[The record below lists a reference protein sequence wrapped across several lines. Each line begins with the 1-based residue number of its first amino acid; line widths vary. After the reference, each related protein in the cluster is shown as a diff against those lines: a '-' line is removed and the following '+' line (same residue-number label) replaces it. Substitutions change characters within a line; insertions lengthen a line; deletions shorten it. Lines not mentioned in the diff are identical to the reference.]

1 MPDVGENLRQQIT
14 GALSVAECDKLAEVA
29 AATTA
34 KSALEVGHYL
44 GLSTAVLLSSL
55 PADVHLVT
63 IDHHQG
69 DQWCGETSFDEFGSN
84 VAPYVGDRKFT
95 ALNEDMRSALPAMLG
110 RFGFCFYDADHTAA
124 AVADFWDL
132 AAGLLDESCTLVF
145 DDADWVE
152 QSTLR
157 GLAEAD
163 GFRVVTDTPFYRS
176 DGDKHD
182 PKTYTL
188 EVMRRG

>member
-1 MPDVGENLRQQIT
+1 MVGGPLSVGECEALAQI
-14 GALSVAECDKLAEVA
+14 A

-63 IDHHQG
+63 IDHHRG
-69 DQWCGETSFDEFGSN
+69 DDWCPATSFDTFNEN
-84 VAPYVGDRKFT
+84 VAPFVGDRRFT
-95 ALNEDMRSALPAMLG
+95 AINDDMREALPGLLG
-110 RFGFCFYDADHTAA
+110 RFGFVFYDADHTAA
-124 AVADFWDL
+124 AVADFWEL
-132 AAGLLDESCTLVF
+132 AAGLLEPECTLVF

-163 GFRVVTDTPFYRS
+163 GFQVVTDMPFYRPE
-176 DGDKHD
+176 GDKDD
-182 PKTYTL
+182 PETYTL